1 MNDRVSKEKM
11 LRQRQPKICGRT
23 IDAIE
28 HFEIDK
34 ERSSRVIKSRVVRKE
49 AAEAAV

>member
-11 LRQRQPKICGRT
+11 PRQRQPKICGRT

-28 HFEIDK
+28 HFEVDK
-34 ERSSRVIKSRVVRKE
+34 EKVEPCHQIKGCT
-49 AAEAAV
+49 